1 MAVGVVNQSKS
12 MARVFDL
19 ALRASRVDYPI
30 LIAGETGVGKEVLA
44 TFIHQNSPR
53 HASGNFV
60 PVNCAEISE
69 NLVESELFGHVRGAF
84 TGADQEKKGLI
95 EEAHEGTLFLDEIS
109 GISQK
114 KQLKLLRVIENK
126 EYRRVGSTETR
137 KSDFRLICAG
147 NEDLRVLANAD
158 KFRNDLMYRISA
170 VRIEIPPLRHRIDDI
185 PPLANYFLKELGLP
199 DIRLSVDATETLL
212 CHSWPG
218 NVRELKNVIEYAS
231 FILEPGEKTIQA
243 KHLPILNEASGDSF
257 FFDLGSTLRERE
269 GYFRRAIVM
278 REMVLCSNRVEEVA
292 RVLSTSTDTIYRVM
306 SERTPPH

>member
-1 MAVGVVNQSKS
+1 
-12 MARVFDL
+12 
-19 ALRASRVDYPI
+19 
-30 LIAGETGVGKEVLA
+30 
-44 TFIHQNSPR
+44 
-53 HASGNFV
+53 
-60 PVNCAEISE
+60 
-69 NLVESELFGHVRGAF
+69 
-84 TGADQEKKGLI
+84 
-95 EEAHEGTLFLDEIS
+95 
-109 GISQK
+109 
-114 KQLKLLRVIENK
+114 
-126 EYRRVGSTETR
+126 
-137 KSDFRLICAG
+137 
-147 NEDLRVLANAD
+147 
-158 KFRNDLMYRISA
+158 MYRISA

-278 REMVLCSNRVEEVA
+278 QEMVLCSNRVEEVA